1 MNSKKLASISAIAL
15 LLNSQQPDAFAGAV
29 SLHQSTEASL
39 LATPAQGAANKTVEA
54 TPVKKESTQKKEEKV
69 QNKDTKPVAVTEK
82 KDAPKV
88 AATPVVKAAPAPKPE
103 PEEPAYMK
111 KYRLEQTVGTP
122 EWKARQEELAAQA
135 KKENEEK
142 QKKEEEAKAQK
153 VAAERSRN
161 GDSDDNEYDS
171 DKIADYSKGLYSE
184 KKMSSSKKQDN
195 DYEIVTDGLDD
206 DDEKQ
211 TQEAKVSVV

>member
-1 MNSKKLASISAIAL
+1 M
-15 LLNSQQPDAFAGAV
+15 
-29 SLHQSTEASL
+29 
-39 LATPAQGAANKTVEA
+39 
-54 TPVKKESTQKKEEKV
+54 
-69 QNKDTKPVAVTEK
+69 AVTEK
-82 KDAPKV
+82 KDAPK
-88 AATPVVKAAPAPKPE
+88 AAPAPAAKAAPAPVAKTTPAPATKTTPAPKPE

-135 KKENEEK
+135 KKETEEK
-142 QKKEEEAKAQK
+142 QKKENEANAQK
-153 VAAERSRN
+153 LAAERAKS

-171 DKIADYSKGLYSE
+171 DKIADYSKSLYSE

-206 DDEKQ
+206 EDDKQ
-211 TQEAKVSVV
+211 S